1 MDKSKSGVTI
11 IIAISLVIASG
22 LVLYNFMSAPE
33 YSTKHTALTHIP
45 KESSGV
51 SSSEASSAGTM
62 SEASSSS
69 PQESVI
75 SSSVISE
82 SSGSVS
88 SANSSENPHSNV
100 TSSAPS
106 KPQGPININ
115 TADFEELREIKRIG
129 PVLAQR
135 IIDYRNLNGPFE
147 SWEELLEVKGIG
159 EKTLE
164 IIKEYACL

>member
-45 KESSGV
+45 NESSGV

-115 TADFEELREIKRIG
+115 TADFEELQEIKRIG